1 MCNSDFS
8 QNKYLLIHY
17 YNSIECTLSIVYDL
31 HMSDYIDVL
40 KKIGLNFRVER
51 IKRRLSQEKFAE
63 LANVHTN
70 YIGKVER
77 GEQNLTIKKVVVL
90 ADSLGVPVENIF
102 HLNE

>member
-1 MCNSDFS
+1 
-8 QNKYLLIHY
+8 
-17 YNSIECTLSIVYDL
+17 
-31 HMSDYIDVL
+31 MSNYMQVL

-51 IKRRLSQEKFAE
+51 TKRSLSQEKFAE

-77 GEQNLTIKKVVVL
+77 GEQNLTVKKIVAL

-102 HLNE
+102 NLT

>member
-1 MCNSDFS
+1 M
-8 QNKYLLIHY
+8 
-17 YNSIECTLSIVYDL
+17 SIVYDL
-31 HMSDYIDVL
+31 AMSNYMQVL

-51 IKRRLSQEKFAE
+51 TKRSLSQEKFAE

-77 GEQNLTIKKVVVL
+77 GEQNLTVKKIVAL

-102 HLNE
+102 NLT